1 LLQDFIEDAKFTI
14 AEVRQQGGGKQPSS
28 GAGATHNKTGMPSSA
43 DLRHAA
49 ALQRLDKLSG
59 VHGTLF
65 EQHRVRYLR
74 AALRGLVHAKL
85 QFHCRAVEE
94 LSALH
99 EMLSRE
105 GAE

>member
-1 LLQDFIEDAKFTI
+1 
-14 AEVRQQGGGKQPSS
+14 VRQHGGGKQQAFTSAS
-28 GAGATHNKTGMPSSA
+28 GRNGAVLGNEAGAISSA
-43 DLRHAA
+43 DPRHAA
-49 ALQRLDKLSG
+49 ALRRLEKLST
-59 VHGTLF
+59 VHGALF

-99 EMLSRE
+99 EMLAQD
-105 GAE
+105 GVG